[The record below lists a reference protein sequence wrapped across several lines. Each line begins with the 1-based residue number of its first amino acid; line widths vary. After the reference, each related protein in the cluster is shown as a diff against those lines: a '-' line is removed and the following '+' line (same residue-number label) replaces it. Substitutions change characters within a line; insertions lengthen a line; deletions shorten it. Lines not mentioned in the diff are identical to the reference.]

1 MHDKNNG
8 APVGRRRLST
18 LPVCGAVLLSMLY
31 FAGCGGQNSPAVEGY
46 RGQLSQAATTQTVLP
61 AATQPTASNQTPPA
75 TGTLSGHRETATA
88 AITALASG
96 AGTAG
101 TATPPV
107 EGTETPRPTPAGT
120 PPDPMSRLNIY
131 GYFSSANTL
140 VRSDVLQVNGAGPG
154 LALYTLTGSTAVITG
169 ENKSNINVLLYDPT
183 YREWNLTWA
192 SQPISGT
199 ASPVLSANQHDI
211 GGLNGSDL
219 LHTGAPIFILRTTAN
234 DGRAH
239 MQLFRWNAQAKKG
252 EPLKS
257 ATTGGGAERDTFD
270 ADLDLNV
277 ADLNDDGVYEVVAD
291 NSNGVQVWKWDGQK
305 YAPQEQ
311 R

>member
-1 MHDKNNG
+1 MSDKNYG
-8 APVGRRRLST
+8 APMKHRRLSI
-18 LPVCGAVLLSMLY
+18 LPVCGVVLLSIIC
-31 FAGCGGQNSPAVEGY
+31 FAGCDGQSSPAVEGY

-61 AATQPTASNQTPPA
+61 AATQPTTAGQAPSA
-75 TGTLSGHRETATA
+75 TGTLSGPRETATA

-96 AGTAG
+96 AGTA
-101 TATPPV
+101 TPPV
-107 EGTETPRPTPAGT
+107 EGTQAPLPTPEGT
-120 PPDPMSRLNIY
+120 PPDPLSRLNIY
-131 GYFSSANTL
+131 EFFSSANTL
-140 VRSDVLQVNGAGPG
+140 VRNDLLQVSGAGPG
-154 LALYTLTGSTAVITG
+154 LALYTLTGSTAVLTS

-192 SQPISGT
+192 SQPVSGT
-199 ASPVLSANQHDI
+199 ASPVLSTNQRDI
-211 GGLNGSDL
+211 GGLNGGDL
-219 LHTGAPIFILRTTAN
+219 LHTGAPVFILRTTTN

-252 EPLKS
+252 ELLKLVPT
-257 ATTGGGAERDTFD
+257 ADGTELDTFD

-277 ADLNDDGVYEVVAD
+277 ADLNDDGVYEVVGD

-305 YAPQEQ
+305 YTPQEQ